1 MNIQPPAVITPEERR
16 VVVLVHSAIAG
27 GSIAAVLE
35 LASRETVTALQL
47 VALGCFA
54 VAVPTAIAMVIL
66 SRVLLV
72 LEGPTDLVAGS
83 EGQSWPALS
92 YALAAIDQVVCYLGF
107 LALFWHFQWIVGT
120 IFLLA
125 TIFALSVTW
134 MTDRKLRRRDN
145 PAVTQLPLEEWR
157 SNKQQ
162 ISGEQNE

>member
-1 MNIQPPAVITPEERR
+1 MNTQNPTVITPEEHR

-35 LASRETVTALQL
+35 LTSRETVTPLQL

-72 LEGPTDLVAGS
+72 LEGPTSLDAS
-83 EGQSWPALS
+83 TEGQSWLLFS
-92 YALAAIDQVVCYLGF
+92 YALAASDQVACYLGF
-107 LALFWHFQWIVGT
+107 LALFWHFHWIVGT

-125 TIFALSVTW
+125 TVFALSVTW
-134 MTDRKLRRRDN
+134 VTDRKLRRQGN
-145 PAVTQLPLEEWR
+145 LALTPSTLEEPQ
-157 SNKQQ
+157 SNK
-162 ISGEQNE
+162 

>member
-1 MNIQPPAVITPEERR
+1 MNTQPSTKITPEERR

-35 LASRETVTALQL
+35 LAARETWTMLQL
-47 VALGCFA
+47 IALGCFA

-72 LEGPTDLVAGS
+72 LEGPTDLAAGG
-83 EGQSWPALS
+83 EGQSLPALS
-92 YALAAIDQVVCYLGF
+92 YVLAASDQVACYLGF

-125 TIFALSVTW
+125 TVFAMYVTW
-134 MTDRKLRRRDN
+134 MTDIKLRRKDDL
-145 PAVTQLPLEEWR
+145 AVTQSTIKI
-157 SNKQQ
+157 SNRTNKRRTK
-162 ISGEQNE
+162 

>member
-1 MNIQPPAVITPEERR
+1 MNTHTPAVITPEERR
-16 VVVLVHSAIAG
+16 VVVLGHSAIAG

-35 LASRETVTALQL
+35 LATRETLTMLQM

-72 LEGPTDLVAGS
+72 LEGPAALAASS
-83 EGQSWPALS
+83 EGQSWPASS
-92 YALAAIDQVVCYLGF
+92 YALAASDQVACYLGF

-125 TIFALSVTW
+125 TVFALYVTW
-134 MTDRKLRRRDN
+134 MTDKKLRNEGDL
-145 PAVTQLPLEEWR
+145 AVTQSTLEE
-157 SNKQQ
+157 
-162 ISGEQNE
+162 